1 MINLFTI
8 LISVGALYLVV
19 KTSSRY
25 KRGNLNFTEMIFW
38 NTAWFLLVVIA
49 FLPGITTYFA
59 RLVGVDSGSNLVV
72 YVAVIVLFM
81 LVHNLYTR
89 NIKLEHTITKLVRE
103 LAKKK

>member
-8 LISVGALYLVV
+8 IVSVGAAYLIF

-25 KRGNLNFTEMIFW
+25 KRGSLNFVEMIFW

-49 FLPGITTYFA
+49 FLPGITTYLA
-59 RLVGVDSGSNLVV
+59 KLVGVDTGSNLVV

-89 NIKLEHTITKLVRE
+89 NIKLEHTMTKLVRE
-103 LAKKK
+103 LAKK